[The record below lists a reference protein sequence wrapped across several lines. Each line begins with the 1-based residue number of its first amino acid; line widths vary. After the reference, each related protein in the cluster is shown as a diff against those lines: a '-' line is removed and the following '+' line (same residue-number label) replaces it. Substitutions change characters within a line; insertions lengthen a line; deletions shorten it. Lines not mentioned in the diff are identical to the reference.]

1 MAKSLQQIRQN
12 LTALE
17 EQATQLS
24 TELNELYQQYL
35 ESLSQS
41 VNKQLILAVYQI
53 CTQIYPEEFLK
64 LSYSQR
70 EKLQEKIRNLGKG
83 IQPKLLAYLSLPQPA
98 PKPTITEQQIFRQL
112 AVQDSS
118 FQLPEIPEANEIYT
132 IKTPE
137 DLVNWCKKIEQGI
150 RIVLD
155 ELSQEVNRNLQ
166 KAQIIS
172 SNLPP
177 QLLEMALQAEEGG
190 ISAGNSPNIL
200 NLLVETS
207 HKGEDKEE
215 EDDDDQPSQI
225 TKISAIH
232 LRLSEIEFADPQLS
246 IQRKGIMKQLE
257 TLKKMRKAYGLTQQ
271 EHAQAEAETAWRSSW
286 HE

>member
-12 LTALE
+12 LTALQ

-24 TELNELYQQYL
+24 TELNDLYRQYL

-41 VNKQLILAVYQI
+41 VHKQLILAVYQI

-70 EKLQEKIRNLGKG
+70 EKFQEKIRNLGKG
-83 IQPKLLAYLSLPQPA
+83 IQPKLLAYLSLPQPV
-98 PKPTITEQQIFRQL
+98 PKPTITEQQIFIQL
-112 AVQDSS
+112 SGKDPS
-118 FQLPEIPEANEIYT
+118 FQLPELPEENEIYT

-150 RIVLD
+150 RIILD
-155 ELSQEVNRNLQ
+155 ELSQEVNSNLQ

-190 ISAGNSPNIL
+190 MSAGNSPNIL

-207 HKGEDKEE
+207 HKEEEEEEE
-215 EDDDDQPSQI
+215 EDEDQPSKI

-257 TLKKMRKAYGLTQQ
+257 MLKRMRKAYILAQQ
-271 EHAQAEAETAWRSSW
+271 DYAQAEAEAAWRSSW